1 MALQSIVSQTTDEPP
16 IAILAFYGEVT
27 SESVSE
33 MDTQLDR
40 LLLQCGRVVVDL
52 AQTAYVSSA
61 GWRSLVDRCSRS
73 RPTGVV
79 VACMQS
85 SVRDVYDLLG
95 MGYVLGAH
103 DTVRDA
109 VLALQQVTVQQPAVA
124 PVRNPSG
131 STV

>member
-1 MALQSIVSQTTDEPP
+1 MSLQSFVTQTTDETP

-33 MDTQLDR
+33 MDAQLDR
-40 LLLQCGRVVVDL
+40 LLRQRGRVVVDL
-52 AQTAYVSSA
+52 GQTAYVSSA

-73 RPTGVV
+73 RPAGVV
-79 VACMQS
+79 VACMQP

-109 VLALQQVTVQQPAVA
+109 VLALQQAPAQQPVA
-124 PVRNPSG
+124 APLPKTSG
-131 STV
+131 SAR

>member
-1 MALQSIVSQTTDEPP
+1 MSLQSIVTQTTDEPP
-16 IAILAFYGEVT
+16 IAIVAFYGDVT

-40 LLLQCGRVVVDL
+40 QLQQCGRVVVDL
-52 AQTAYVSSA
+52 AQTAYMSSA
-61 GWRSLVDRCSRS
+61 GWRSLVDRCSRN
-73 RPTGVV
+73 RPTGIV

-95 MGYVLGAH
+95 MAYVLGAH

-109 VLALQQVTVQQPAVA
+109 VLALQQVAVQQPVVA

-131 STV
+131 SAL